1 MARVPL
7 VRDATEA
14 DFEPLTKLDLS
25 YTVGERYLDLERSG
39 SEPELSFSMRW
50 RAGTARERVY
60 DTLTV
65 DFLRDALRK
74 NTDAFF
80 VAEVDG
86 AIAGYEMIVNQQSH
100 HAAAEI
106 TDLAVHKSARR
117 SGAGRALID
126 AAAAWAR
133 DHGLRAVWASPRGEA
148 GDTIDF
154 YLSVGFRVSGLSD
167 RWNTN
172 ADDTEGLQT
181 LFMYLELG

>member
-7 VRDATEA
+7 VREATET
-14 DFEPLTKLDLS
+14 DFEALTKLDFS

-50 RAGTARERVY
+50 LKGAGRERVY

-65 DFLRDALRK
+65 DGLREARK
-74 NTDAFF
+74 HVDAFF

-86 AIAGYEMIVNQQSH
+86 VVAGYEMIVMQQSH
-100 HAAAEI
+100 HAAAQI
-106 TDLAVHKSARR
+106 TDLAVHRAARR
-117 SGAGRALID
+117 GGAGRALID

-133 DHGLRAVWASPRGEA
+133 DRGLRAVWASPRGESA
-148 GDTIDF
+148 DSIDF
-154 YLSVGFRVSGLSD
+154 YLSLGFRVSGLSD

-172 ADDTEGLQT
+172 ADDGEGLQT
-181 LFMYLELG
+181 LYMYLELG